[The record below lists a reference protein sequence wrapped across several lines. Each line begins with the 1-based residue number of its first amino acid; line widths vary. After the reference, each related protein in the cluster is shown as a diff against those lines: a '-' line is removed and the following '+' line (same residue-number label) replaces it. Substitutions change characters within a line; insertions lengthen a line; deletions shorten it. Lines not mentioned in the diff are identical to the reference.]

1 MATRRY
7 MANPQE
13 VGYQV
18 TEIAGAATVTKRV
31 ELTVDWDTLAT
42 DGLSN
47 QQARMSVIN
56 NLYAFIEYIEQT
68 GKYNVKA

>member
-1 MATRRY
+1 

-13 VGYQV
+13 AAYQV
-18 TEIAGAATVTKRV
+18 TESAGIAVTTKRV

-47 QQARMSVIN
+47 QQARLCVIN
-56 NLYAFIEYIEQT
+56 NLYAMIEYIEQT
-68 GKYNVKA
+68 GKLNVKA